1 MSINERRDRP
11 PTVQVSAVTR
21 DLARYKGTRRLPL
34 RMSLSCDGVVVDL
47 RGVAR
52 LADTRSNHQ
61 GRYGEA
67 YFHVLATAAGV
78 VANKVEYDIEG
89 VDFFVSLPRAVRGV
103 RFPKI
108 EVQVKSESAPKRSAD
123 STVWKYTGLDEPR
136 FNNLAGAGFSTPRF
150 LVLVTVP
157 EEPSAYTQ
165 ATAHALRL
173 NHAAYWVSLEDRLE
187 IPDPNPSRRVRVEIP
202 TANLL
207 TVESLLAL
215 FEWRPA
221 DVSTPTSSSKG
232 RHD

>member
-1 MSINERRDRP
+1 L
-11 PTVQVSAVTR
+11 T
-21 DLARYKGTRRLPL
+21 
-34 RMSLSCDGVVVDL
+34 DGDHTSK
-47 RGVAR
+47 GVAG

-89 VDFFVSLPRAVRGV
+89 VDFIVSLPLAVRGV

-108 EVQVKSESAPKRSAD
+108 EVQVKSASAPKRSAD
-123 STVWKYTGLDEPR
+123 GTMWKYEGLDEPR
-136 FNNLAGAGFSTPRF
+136 FNNLAGTGFSMPRF

-157 EEPSAYTQ
+157 KEPSAYTQ
-165 ATAHALRL
+165 ATADALTL
-173 NHAAYWVSLEDRLE
+173 SHAAYWVSLEDRPE
-187 IPDPNPSRRVRVEIP
+187 IPDPNASRRVRVEIP

-215 FEWRPA
+215 FEWRSA
-221 DVSTPTSSSKG
+221 GVSMPELQLKGTS
-232 RHD
+232 